1 MSGRRRAGRGK
12 GRAWWTRCGSCA
24 EIFCIRSFISCGGAP
39 PPVFVVVSVVVFVVF
54 GLFVV
59 FETLRRRTAGTIEV
73 ARPIASSISS
83 FDDIVTMSPSS
94 SLYCS
99 LRSLTPR
106 PKASAVR
113 FCTLS
118 KVRSATLAVKRRM
131 SVPSVI
137 FTIRVVIAL
146 GFSICGYSLVRVG
159 Y

>member
-1 MSGRRRAGRGK
+1 M
-12 GRAWWTRCGSCA
+12 
-24 EIFCIRSFISCGGAP
+24 SCGGAP

-54 GLFVV
+54 GLFVVV

-146 GFSICGYSLVRVG
+146 GFSVCGYSLVRVG

>member
-1 MSGRRRAGRGK
+1 M
-12 GRAWWTRCGSCA
+12 
-24 EIFCIRSFISCGGAP
+24 SCGGAP

-59 FETLRRRTAGTIEV
+59 VLETLRRRTAGTIEV

-118 KVRSATLAVKRRM
+118 KVRSATLEVKRRM

-146 GFSICGYSLVRVG
+146 GFSVCGYSLVRVG